1 MTTPSPQQP
10 PAARRL
16 DDPLH
21 LAPHRL
27 ALNRIGVSVDSD
39 AGQRSQIADALASL
53 RAAYVKLTDIPDDD
67 IKAMK
72 DADRA
77 AWAGAADELFRDI
90 RKLETAE
97 LQALNQQFQA
107 RSDDL
112 LKASSALETRV
123 NKLSDVAQIVKAVAS
138 GLSIITN
145 IVGLLK

>member
-1 MTTPSPQQP
+1 MTTPSQQHP
-10 PAARRL
+10 RTTRRF

-27 ALNRIGVSVDSD
+27 ALNRIGVSGDSD
-39 AGQRSQIADALASL
+39 GGQRSQIADVLASL
-53 RAAYVKLTDIPDDD
+53 RAAYVKLIDIPDDD

-97 LQALNQQFQA
+97 LQALNQEFQA
-107 RSDDL
+107 RSNDL

-138 GLSIITN
+138 GLSIITS